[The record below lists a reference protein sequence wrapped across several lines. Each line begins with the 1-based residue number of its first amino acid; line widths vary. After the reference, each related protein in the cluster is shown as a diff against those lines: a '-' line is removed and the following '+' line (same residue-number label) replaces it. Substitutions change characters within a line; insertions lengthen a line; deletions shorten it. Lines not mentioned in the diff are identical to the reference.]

1 VAEPD
6 PSNGVKVVPRNEDE
20 EIARL
25 RGEIALSRQRI
36 GSSLHQI
43 EERMSARFDWRH
55 WVRQH
60 PWTSLAAGA
69 VLGYTFGQF
78 GRGRRSSPPAPP
90 ALD

>member
-1 VAEPD
+1 MVEPNHG
-6 PSNGVKVVPRNEDE
+6 NGVTVVPRNEND

-25 RGEIALSRQRI
+25 RGEIALSRRRL

-43 EERMSARFDWRH
+43 EERMSAGFDWRH

-69 VLGYTFGQF
+69 VLGYTLAQL
-78 GRGRRSSPPAPP
+78 GRGRRSRPAA
-90 ALD
+90 ALE

>member
-1 VAEPD
+1 MVEPN
-6 PSNGVKVVPRNEDE
+6 PGNGVAVVPRNEDD

-25 RGEIALSRQRI
+25 RGEIALSRRRI

-43 EERMSARFDWRH
+43 EERMSAGFDWRH

-69 VLGYTFGQF
+69 VLGYTLAQLG
-78 GRGRRSSPPAPP
+78 GGRRSRPAA
-90 ALD
+90 ALE